1 MMTQTKD
8 PPKTYRFE
16 QWPVLGYLT
25 RIMRWI
31 ELPGFQ
37 GLSLYDLIEIY
48 GVGLVKGAISSR
60 ASAIAYSFFMAI
72 FPFLLFMLN
81 VIPYLPIR
89 NFQARFLRFIDDLL
103 PAQTHDFFYPVIE
116 DIATNPRTGLL
127 SFTLILALFTMSNGV
142 SAIFSAFEYS
152 VHVTINRGYIRQYF
166 ISLGVAILLSGILIM
181 TLGGIAYGEYLINV
195 LKKDTLIDN
204 DLFWLSFVQ
213 YLFFIVMLYVIVASL
228 YYFGVQKRVKSSF
241 WSVGALVTTLL
252 ILFTTY
258 GFGVY
263 INNFS
268 KYNELYGSI
277 GALLIMLFYIWLNAN
292 LLLLGF
298 ELDQSLGRLKNRA
311 SSATI
316 GD

>member
-1 MMTQTKD
+1 
-8 PPKTYRFE
+8 
-16 QWPVLGYLT
+16 
-25 RIMRWI
+25 
-31 ELPGFQ
+31 
-37 GLSLYDLIEIY
+37 
-48 GVGLVKGAISSR
+48 
-60 ASAIAYSFFMAI
+60 
-72 FPFLLFMLN
+72 
-81 VIPYLPIR
+81 
-89 NFQARFLRFIDDLL
+89 
-103 PAQTHDFFYPVIE
+103 
-116 DIATNPRTGLL
+116 
-127 SFTLILALFTMSNGV
+127 
-142 SAIFSAFEYS
+142 
-152 VHVTINRGYIRQYF
+152 
-166 ISLGVAILLSGILIM
+166 M

-311 SSATI
+311 STATI

>member
-1 MMTQTKD
+1 MTQTKD
-8 PPKTYRFE
+8 TSKTYRFE

-37 GLSLYDLIEIY
+37 GLSLFDLIEIY

-127 SFTLILALFTMSNGV
+127 SFTLIWPCLPCQMASVRFLVHLNIRYTSP
-142 SAIFSAFEYS
+142 SIADIF
-152 VHVTINRGYIRQYF
+152 VN
-166 ISLGVAILLSGILIM
+166 ISSP
-181 TLGGIAYGEYLINV
+181 
-195 LKKDTLIDN
+195 
-204 DLFWLSFVQ
+204 
-213 YLFFIVMLYVIVASL
+213 
-228 YYFGVQKRVKSSF
+228 
-241 WSVGALVTTLL
+241 
-252 ILFTTY
+252 
-258 GFGVY
+258 
-263 INNFS
+263 
-268 KYNELYGSI
+268 
-277 GALLIMLFYIWLNAN
+277 
-292 LLLLGF
+292 
-298 ELDQSLGRLKNRA
+298 
-311 SSATI
+311 
-316 GD
+316 

>member
-1 MMTQTKD
+1 MD
-8 PPKTYRFE
+8 KTDSRTYSFE
-16 QWPVLGYLT
+16 RWPVVGSLT
-25 RIMRWI
+25 RLLRWV

-37 GLSLYDLIEIY
+37 GLSLFDLIEIY
-48 GVGLVKGAISSR
+48 SVGLVKGALSSR

-81 VIPYLPIR
+81 VIPYIPIR
-89 NFQARFLRFIDDLL
+89 NFQGRFLRFIDELL

-127 SFTLILALFTMSNGV
+127 SFTLILALFLMANGV

-152 VHVTINRGYIRQYF
+152 VHVTINRGYIRQYI
-166 ISLGVAILLSGILIM
+166 ISVGVAVLLSLILII
-181 TLGGIAYGEYLINV
+181 TLGGIAYGEYLINW
-195 LKKDTLIDN
+195 LKSDTLIDN
-204 DLFWLSFVQ
+204 DLFWISVVQ
-213 YLFFIVMLYVIVASL
+213 YLFFVVMLYVIVASL
-228 YYFGVQKRVKSSF
+228 YFFGVQRNGSKGF
-241 WSVGALVTTLL
+241 WSIGALATTIL
-252 ILFTTY
+252 ILLTTY

-298 ELDQSLGRLKNRA
+298 ELDQSLRRLKERTK
-311 SSATI
+311 SAVQSV
-316 GD
+316 